1 MSDTPLDRPP
11 LTDAQ
16 RVIMRTWSKINNGKA
31 RGWSLA
37 MAQAADTLKR
47 TNTK

>member
-1 MSDTPLDRPP
+1 MSNPPLDRPP

-37 MAQAADTLKR
+37 MELAADTLKK
-47 TNTK
+47 TEK